1 MFGNFVIT
9 LALFFFLVTE
19 NHQRTDVYFPANP
32 DSWLSSYRGHFLLYI
47 ASAENVFGSQITN
60 RLLICFYICIVYLML
75 INIILPLQV
84 QRPDSAMG
92 TNCDYDTWYY
102 CLCNTVTNSRACFT
116 SEKCNVPNWIRYQDL
131 HVHVVQCK
139 PPLYQLS

>member
-1 MFGNFVIT
+1 VFGNFVIT
-9 LALFFFLVTE
+9 LALFFFFGYGKPSTYWCL
-19 NHQRTDVYFPANP
+19 
-32 DSWLSSYRGHFLLYI
+32 LSSKSRQLAIVVSRTFSSVYI
-47 ASAENVFGSQITN
+47 QQKMSGSQITN

-92 TNCDYDTWYY
+92 TNCDYGTWYY

-116 SEKCNVPNWIRYQDL
+116 SEKCNVPNWNRYQDL